1 MSRWDNIFWLWFIVA
16 GFLLVYST
24 FYEYSLMT
32 IIFSINI
39 IGFGL
44 LKLSQEKEKRV
55 KISRKLLDKL
65 KSI

>member
-55 KISRKLLDKL
+55 KISRKLLDKR